1 MMDPRQWDR
10 VHIAAYRRLPK
21 VSGIYACMSGD
32 TVLYGGQARCIR
44 DRWVDGHHRAIDVL
58 LAGATEIAF
67 LPVPIEGLQLAES
80 ELLKQEDPPLNQAT
94 VNSPENQRQHQ
105 ARRKQLM
112 LQRQVSLPK
121 ATTAT
126 TITVDPILW
135 ELSQQEGS
143 EGAQ

>member
-21 VSGIYACMSGD
+21 ISGLYACMSGD
-32 TVLYGGQARCIR
+32 NVLYGGQARCIR
-44 DRWVDGHHRAIDVL
+44 DRWVSGHHRAIDVL

-94 VNSPENQRQHQ
+94 VNSPENQRRHQ
-105 ARRKQLM
+105 RERLM
-112 LQRQVSLPK
+112 LQRQTSLPMP
-121 ATTAT
+121 TTAM
-126 TITVDPILW
+126 TITVR
-135 ELSQQEGS
+135 SKKEG
-143 EGAQ
+143 